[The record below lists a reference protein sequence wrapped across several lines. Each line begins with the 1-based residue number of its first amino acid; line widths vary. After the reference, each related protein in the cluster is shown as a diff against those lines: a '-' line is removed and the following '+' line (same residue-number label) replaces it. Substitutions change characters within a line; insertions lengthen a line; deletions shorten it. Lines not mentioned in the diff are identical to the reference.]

1 MSRKIRITK
10 AVVDGLKAGET
21 VWDLELAG
29 FHVRA
34 GATRKTYVLFYRLE
48 GIQHKAKIGVH
59 GIITTEQ
66 ARITAR
72 QWMGKVAGGER
83 PVEDRPNAPKQDNT
97 VAALCREWLDVWCP
111 ANKDYNSVESDKQS
125 IKLHILPG
133 LGQFKV
139 TELTVPQVQT
149 WHRAINKQVEH
160 TGDDGKVTMRAVPAK
175 YSANRARGTLV
186 SMLNWAINMDAVSPT
201 KRWGLALGQNVAR
214 YVKPYP
220 EKQRHYPWTDDEIA
234 RLAARMDW
242 MERLKRC
249 SIHAINAI
257 RLLAVLGVRKAQV
270 LTLRW
275 SQIDESRGL
284 IVWHEHKADGDGT
297 IETRDITQPV
307 KIILDRQRALRKP
320 GQEMVFPGR
329 GKKPINLNAIWSI
342 LVADCNLSKIM
353 PEYDPSQPTAARIH
367 DLRHFYGDTIADT
380 GLSDK
385 WSMTLMGH
393 NSIQANRRYTK
404 GSGAV
409 RREHAERI
417 AGKIQT
423 KLKLVS

>member
-1 MSRKIRITK
+1 
-10 AVVDGLKAGET
+10 LKPGEI
-21 VWDLELAG
+21 VWDLELSG

-34 GATRKTYVLFYRLE
+34 GAIRKTYVLFYRLE
-48 GIQHKAKIGVH
+48 GIQHKARIGVH
-59 GIITTEQ
+59 GVITTDQ

-72 QWMGKVAGGER
+72 QWLGKIAGGER
-83 PVEDRPNAPKQDNT
+83 PVEDRSNAPKQDNT

-111 ANKDYNSVESDKQS
+111 ANKDYNSIESDKQS
-125 IKLHILPG
+125 INLHILPR
-133 LGQFKV
+133 LAKFKV

-149 WHRAINKQVEH
+149 WHRSITKQVEQI
-160 TGDDGKVTMRAVPAK
+160 GDDGKIVVVAVPAR

-186 SMLNWAINMDAVSPT
+186 SMLNWAIKMDAVSPT
-201 KRWGLALGQNVAR
+201 KRWGLALGQNVAA

-220 EKQRHYPWTDDEIA
+220 EKQRHYPWTDDEIS
-234 RLAARMDW
+234 RLAAHMDW

-249 SIHAINAI
+249 SVHALNAI

-275 SQIDESRGL
+275 SQIDESRSL
-284 IVWHEHKADGDGT
+284 IVWHEHKSDGDGT
-297 IETRDITQPV
+297 VETRDITEPV

-329 GKKPINLNAIWSI
+329 GRKPINLNAVWGI
-342 LVADCNLSKIM
+342 LVNDCTLRKII
-353 PEYDPSQPTAARIH
+353 PEYDPTKPTAARIH
-367 DLRHFYGDTIADT
+367 DLRHFYGDTVADT

-404 GSGAV
+404 GSDHV
-409 RREHAERI
+409 RREHAEMI

-423 KLKLVS
+423 KLRLVS